1 MKINVEKAKV
11 KEWLD
16 GLSTASREKYYPEL
30 WKRVHRLTAVPAR
43 RRASVNLY
51 KIDKY
56 TKEGDLVVVPGK
68 VLSIGEMKH
77 KVTIAAIDFSAPAL
91 KVEGWLQGSRHTR
104 DVQGGFAILQGEDQH
119 MGYNLDDI
127 HGRRQG

>member
-16 GLSTASREKYYPEL
+16 SLSTASREKYYPEL
-30 WKRVHRLTAVPAR
+30 WKRVHKLTAVPAR

-77 KVTIAAIDFSAPAL
+77 KVTIAAIDFSEPAL
-91 KVEGWLQGSRHTR
+91 KGLEKAGCRV
-104 DVQGGFAILQGEDQH
+104 V
-119 MGYNLDDI
+119 DI
-127 HGRRQG
+127 REMFRADSPFCRAKTNIWVII